1 MNCTIYEYINQ
12 AWNGGAFREEPT
24 EEVVEEYAEYNGLD
38 EHVAAQYFNK
48 YCANGRKAQ
57 SGKQRKI
64 KDKNT
69 LAMNMKYHG
78 RNINKFYCKKCLMKM
93 LDMDEEKWNK
103 NIEQFK
109 QQGCALF

>member
-1 MNCTIYEYINQ
+1 MSMWQLNILTSSVLM
-12 AWNGGAFREEPT
+12 
-24 EEVVEEYAEYNGLD
+24 VVSNNL
-38 EHVAAQYFNK
+38 VNK
-48 YCANGRKAQ
+48 EKL
-57 SGKQRKI
+57 KI
-64 KDKNT
+64 KNT